1 MSTRLGQKF
10 NKRAHVLG
18 RKIES
23 KGRVL
28 GQKANEAL
36 RMADVGLRKTS
47 NTLKNIVAPT
57 SGLIGSAIGQP
68 EIGAVGYGLGM
79 GLSKGID
86 TLRNEIKPAKQVADR
101 LEKLNLRTEARDLAA
116 NIANQLNEQQDF
128 V

>member
-10 NKRAHVLG
+10 SKRAHVLG

-23 KGRVL
+23 KSRVL

-47 NTLKNIVAPT
+47 NTLKNVVAP
-57 SGLIGSAIGQP
+57 SAGLIGSAIGQP
-68 EIGAVGYGLGM
+68 EAGAVGYGLSM
-79 GLSKGID
+79 GVSKGID
-86 TLRNEIKPAKQVADR
+86 TLRNEIKPAKQIADR

-116 NIANQLNEQQDF
+116 NIANKLNEQPNF

>member
-10 NKRAHVLG
+10 SKRAHVLG

-23 KGRVL
+23 KTKVL

-36 RMADVGLRKTS
+36 RMADVGLRRTS
-47 NTLKNIVAPT
+47 NTLKNVVAP
-57 SGLIGSAIGQP
+57 SAGLIGSAISQP
-68 EIGAVGYGLGM
+68 EAGAVGYGLSM
-79 GLSKGID
+79 GVSKGID

-101 LEKLNLRTEARDLAA
+101 LKKLNLRKELQSAA
-116 NIANQLNEQQDF
+116 ENVANKLNEQSDF